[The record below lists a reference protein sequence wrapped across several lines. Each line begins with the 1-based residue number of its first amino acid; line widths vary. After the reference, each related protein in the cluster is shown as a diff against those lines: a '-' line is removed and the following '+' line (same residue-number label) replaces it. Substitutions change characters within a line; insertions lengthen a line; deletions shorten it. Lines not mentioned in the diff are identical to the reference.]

1 MVDSTNLRVEID
13 GDDVL
18 VMLDDDVDPARL
30 AAEINRRAHA
40 AGIVLSELHYRRADL
55 EARYL
60 NLVNQI
66 DPPARRAIMITAFRS
81 EWILLNRKKLWLILG
96 AVTAV
101 YTVVATALVIS
112 TAEPL
117 LQQSEGRARP
127 RDAGRRRRGD
137 DGGDLLDRLRL
148 HPGGRHVRQQH
159 RKRVR
164 SRHAASGADVPAPTG
179 CR

>member
-1 MVDSTNLRVEID
+1 MVDSTDLRVDVD

-18 VMLDDDVDPARL
+18 VMLDGDVDPAHL

-60 NLVNQI
+60 NLVNQVNS
-66 DPPARRAIMITAFRS
+66 PQGGHIMIRAFRS
-81 EWILLNRKKLWLILG
+81 EWILLNRTKLWLILG
-96 AVTAV
+96 VITAV
-101 YTVVATALVIS
+101 FTAVATALVLA

-117 LQQSEGRARP
+117 LEQS
-127 RDAGRRRRGD
+127 D
-137 DGGDLLDRLRL
+137 DGLALETLVGAGGATMAVIFSIAFA
-148 HPGGRHVRQQH
+148 HPGARNLRQQH
-159 RKRVR
+159 RERVR
-164 SRHAASGADVPAPTG
+164 TRHAAIGTDVPAPTE